1 MASKSDQSELSNR
14 MCVSCVE
21 NTLFEESEGLLICQ
35 KCGYL
40 FDDNSAVLLSEE
52 LRPQKLLFVSL
63 LNGFCGKFRFG
74 EPLYTLVKKRKV
86 NGVKH
91 FWIGVTVNKLG
102 MSALG
107 KGKPK
112 SEDSKLDAALKLLTR
127 ITQICQAGGPLTG
140 VSLKKLEDCLDWI
153 RNKS

>member
-40 FDDNSAVLLSEE
+40 FDVRRLSIITLLYLLLLNLSFLLKDNSAVLLSEE
-52 LRPQKLLFVSL
+52 LRPRKLLFVSL

-102 MSALG
+102 MSG
-107 KGKPK
+107 KFLYI
-112 SEDSKLDAALKLLTR
+112 S
-127 ITQICQAGGPLTG
+127 
-140 VSLKKLEDCLDWI
+140 
-153 RNKS
+153 